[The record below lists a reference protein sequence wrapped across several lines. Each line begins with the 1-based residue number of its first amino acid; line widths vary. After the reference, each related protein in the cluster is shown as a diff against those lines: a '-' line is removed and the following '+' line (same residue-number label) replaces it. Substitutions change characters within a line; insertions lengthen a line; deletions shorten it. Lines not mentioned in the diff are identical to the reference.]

1 LTIAWFD
8 KNKSKKQR
16 DLKRS
21 MMAVA
26 VIDQKAIIKNEF
38 EIYTLLLTYYY
49 TLKIE
54 VYIRPYALTKEK
66 SKVKPKRYGE

>member
-1 LTIAWFD
+1 LRGSIKTKA
-8 KNKSKKQR
+8 KKQR

-26 VIDQKAIIKNEF
+26 VIDQKAIIKNKY

-54 VYIRPYALTKEK
+54 VYIRPYALTKEE
-66 SKVKPKRYGE
+66 SKVKPKRYGK